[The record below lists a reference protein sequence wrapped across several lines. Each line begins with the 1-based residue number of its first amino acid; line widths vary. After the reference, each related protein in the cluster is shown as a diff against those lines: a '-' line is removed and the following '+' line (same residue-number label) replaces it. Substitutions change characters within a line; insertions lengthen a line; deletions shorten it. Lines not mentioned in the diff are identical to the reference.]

1 MTREIRT
8 GSLQMIAAML
18 ISGTIGALV
27 VLSQQPVTNVVFWR
41 CIFAAVTLFILGLM
55 SGNWRSHLNSR
66 VVLIAALSG
75 VALVI
80 NWLLLFASYSRTSIG
95 LATVLYNTQPLMLVG
110 MGVFILKEKVSR
122 SKWLWLGA
130 SFTGMLLV
138 FSSGFNHGGSNGWLT
153 GIAMAL
159 GAAFFY
165 ALTALIIR
173 QLKGV
178 PAQQIALVQVV
189 VGTFLLLPLVDFQQ
203 HMTLTHWGI
212 VATLGIL
219 HTGMMYQLLYG
230 AIQKLP
236 TSITASLS
244 FIYPIV
250 AVIVD
255 RFVFHH
261 SLSPI
266 QFFGGAMILLAA
278 AGINLGWGEKR
289 RAKTVLVK
297 G

>member
-1 MTREIRT
+1 MTSEIKT

-27 VLSQQPVTNVVFWR
+27 VLSGQPIANVVFWR
-41 CIFAAVTLFILGLM
+41 CVFAAITLFILGVVG
-55 SGNWRSHLNSR
+55 GNWRSHLSRR
-66 VVLIAALSG
+66 VVIIAALGG
-75 VALVI
+75 VALVV
-80 NWLLLFASYSRTSIG
+80 NWMLLFAAYSRTSIG

-110 MGVFILKEKVSR
+110 MGVFILKEKVSY
-122 SKWLWLGA
+122 SKWFWLGI
-130 SFTGMLLV
+130 SFAGMLLV
-138 FSSGFNHGGSNGWLT
+138 LSSGLSHNGSNGWLL
-153 GIAMAL
+153 GVIMAL

-165 ALTALIIR
+165 ALTALITR

-178 PAQQIALVQVV
+178 PPQQIALVQVA
-189 VGTFLLLPLVDFQQ
+189 VGTFALLPVVDFQQ
-203 HMTLTHWGI
+203 SMSYGSWGI
-212 VATLGIL
+212 VVMLGVV
-219 HTGMMYQLLYG
+219 HTGIMYQLLYG

-236 TSITASLS
+236 TSITASIS

-255 RFVFHH
+255 RLAFNH
-261 SLSPI
+261 SMSLI
-266 QFFGGAMILLAA
+266 QFAGGAMILLAA

-289 RAKTVLVK
+289 KPEAALAK

>member
-1 MTREIRT
+1 MIREIRT

-27 VLSQQPVTNVVFWR
+27 VISQQPIANVVFWR
-41 CIFAAVTLFILGLM
+41 CIFATITLFILGLM
-55 SGNWRSHLNSR
+55 SGNWRSHLNRR
-66 VVLIAALSG
+66 VVLIAALGG
-75 VALVI
+75 VALVV
-80 NWLLLFASYSRTSIG
+80 NWLLLFAAYSRTSIG

-130 SFTGMLLV
+130 SFVGMLLV
-138 FSSGFNHGGSNGWLT
+138 LSSGLNHDGNDGWLL
-153 GIAMAL
+153 GIVMAL

-165 ALTALIIR
+165 ALTALITR
-173 QLKGV
+173 QLRGI
-178 PAQQIALVQVV
+178 PPQQIALVQVA
-189 VGTFLLLPLVDFQQ
+189 VGTLLLLPLVDFQQ
-203 HMTLTHWGI
+203 RMTFTHWGI
-212 VATLGIL
+212 VATLGIV

-250 AVIVD
+250 AVVVD

-278 AGINLGWGEKR
+278 AGINLGWGEKL
-289 RAKTVLVK
+289 RAKTVLAK

>member
-1 MTREIRT
+1 MIREIKT

-27 VLSQQPVTNVVFWR
+27 VISQQPIANVVFWR
-41 CIFAAVTLFILGLM
+41 CVFATITLFILGLM
-55 SGNWRSHLNSR
+55 SGHWRSHLNRR
-66 VVLIAALSG
+66 VVMIAALGG
-75 VALVI
+75 VALVV
-80 NWLLLFASYSRTSIG
+80 NWLLLFAAYSRTSIG

-130 SFTGMLLV
+130 SFVGMLLV
-138 FSSGFNHGGSNGWLT
+138 LSSGLSHGGNEGWFL
-153 GIAMAL
+153 GIMLAL

-165 ALTALIIR
+165 ALTALITR
-173 QLKGV
+173 QLRGI
-178 PAQQIALVQVV
+178 PPQQIALVQVA
-189 VGTFLLLPLVDFQQ
+189 VGTLLLLPLVDFRQ
-203 HMTLTHWGI
+203 HMTFTHWGI

-219 HTGMMYQLLYG
+219 HTGIMYQLLYG

-250 AVIVD
+250 AVVVD
-255 RFVFHH
+255 RFVFNH

-289 RAKTVLVK
+289 RTKAVLAK